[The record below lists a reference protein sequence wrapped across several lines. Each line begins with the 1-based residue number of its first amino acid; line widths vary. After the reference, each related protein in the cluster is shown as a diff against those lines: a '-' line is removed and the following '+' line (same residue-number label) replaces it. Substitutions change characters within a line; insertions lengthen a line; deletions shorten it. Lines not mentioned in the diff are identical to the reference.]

1 MIVLKN
7 VSLLRGVKPV
17 LDKASATIHPGE
29 KVGLIGRNGA
39 GKSSL
44 FSLLAGRLPADGGD
58 VEIPPSWLLPGGMAG
73 VGQGMPETDDPATE
87 FVLQGDG
94 RLMKARQKGETHLGG
109 GPSTMAAWL
118 KEPQIVLDALR
129 NAFAR
134 IDIIGNSFGAVAALW
149 SLTQEDAPLD
159 KIQSLLLYAGAQG
172 VDTDP
177 MQGIMRVWN
186 PMFLAAPAIAERIEI
201 DAPMTASMTMKD
213 AYAHIAAKS
222 GDLPAHINLKYLVV
236 TADEIL
242 KVSDSEDF
250 RDTVMKGRGEI
261 ILNTT
266 CRAYP
271 AHGLL
276 AHDTPDYPTEKL
288 MELLQ

>member
-1 MIVLKN
+1 MHVSWQTFEHAGQIVEAQFFAPHTKSDRLILMCSGFPGLGATRFEQRHAAAI
-7 VSLLRGVKPV
+7 VEYGATLGVIKHAGTR
-17 LDKASATIHPGE
+17 LDSPDAPFTVNNA
-29 KVGLIGRNGA
+29 A
-39 GKSSL
+39 
-44 FSLLAGRLPADGGD
+44 
-58 VEIPPSWLLPGGMAG
+58 
-73 VGQGMPETDDPATE
+73 
-87 FVLQGDG
+87 

>member
-1 MIVLKN
+1 MQVTWKKFQKDGQT
-7 VSLLRGVKPV
+7 VEVQFFAPESLSHK
-17 LDKASATIHPGE
+17 
-29 KVGLIGRNGA
+29 
-39 GKSSL
+39 
-44 FSLLAGRLPADGGD
+44 
-58 VEIPPSWLLPGGMAG
+58 
-73 VGQGMPETDDPATE
+73 
-87 FVLQGDG
+87 FVLMCSGFPGMGATRFEQRHAAALAENGITVGVIKHAGTRLDAPDAAFMVNNAA
-94 RLMKARQKGETHLGG
+94 RLMEARQKGETHLGG

-177 MQGIMRVWN
+177 IQGIMRVWN

-236 TADEIL
+236 TGDEIL

-261 ILNTT
+261 VLNTT